1 MALVINT
8 GSAFVSIHPATEASK
23 KKRGGH
29 SSCSA
34 SMIRLDAH
42 SDIFT
47 MLGMIEGPSI
57 AWGYE
62 GKKVG
67 KFEDEIKGYDNFDF
81 FRGALDQAGLKK
93 ILKGIGPYTILAP
106 TDAACFAFK
115 GYLDED
121 ILKYH
126 ILVGKHDSSSFSSSS
141 NAYETLNGDGH
152 SISYTRKYRKD
163 FLDDAIIGMIGE
175 IGQTSYPR
183 DIECDNGIIHAID
196 RVLIPGYTGVAKHTT
211 KIEQQGDSGDGE
223 RRDQEQ

>member
-1 MALVINT
+1 MKTFLILSIALIMDS
-8 GSAFVSIHPATEASK
+8 GSAFLSVPVLEAVS
-23 KKRGGH
+23 
-29 SSCSA
+29 
-34 SMIRLDAH
+34 RLDAH
-42 SDIFT
+42 TPDIFS

-126 ILVGKHDSSSFSSSS
+126 ILFGKHDSSSFSSSD
-141 NAYETLNGDGH
+141 AIYETLNEDGH
-152 SISYTRKYRKD
+152 SMTYTRKYRKD

-175 IGQTSYPR
+175 IGQTSYPC
-183 DIECDNGIIHAID
+183 DIGCDNGIIHAID
-196 RVLIPGYTGVAKHTT
+196 RVLIPGYAGVAKHTT
-211 KIEQQGDSGDGE
+211 RIEQQGESVVDS
-223 RRDQEQ
+223 RNDQE

>member
-8 GSAFVSIHPATEASK
+8 GSAFVSIPAPEASK
-23 KKRGGH
+23 KKCGEY
-29 SSCSA
+29 SSSS

-42 SDIFT
+42 ADIFA

-62 GKKVG
+62 GKKEG

-115 GYLDED
+115 GFLDED

-126 ILVGKHDSSSFSSSS
+126 ILLGKHDSSSFSSS
-141 NAYETLNGDGH
+141 NQYETLNGDGH
-152 SISYTRKYRKD
+152 SITYTRKYRKD

-175 IGQTSYPR
+175 IGQTPYPR
-183 DIECDNGIIHAID
+183 NIECDNGMIHAID

-211 KIEQQGDSGDGE
+211 KIEQQGDNRDGGS
-223 RRDQEQ
+223 